1 MQEYKR
7 INITVQSNW
16 N

>member
-1 MQEYKR
+1 
-7 INITVQSNW
+7 VQSNW